1 MAVQPEV
8 IRQAQAGDPGA
19 FAELV
24 AAYKH
29 RIQGTAYRLTGRSQ
43 DVEDIGQEVM
53 LRLVASIGQLRSVEF
68 FETWLYRLTK
78 NTVYDHLRKRQ
89 RKADVPM
96 SELSDEQVAF
106 ADATEG
112 ARLSAIKTRQADAH
126 ATLQIMLDNIPEE
139 DRVLLERKEI
149 NGLSL
154 RELGDLYHLNESALK
169 VRLFRARQ
177 RARAV
182 HEGLATAAA

>member
-1 MAVQPEV
+1 MAVQPEL
-8 IRQAQAGDPGA
+8 IRQAQAGDPAA

-24 AAYKH
+24 AAYKQ
-29 RIQGTAYRLTGRSQ
+29 RIHGTAYRLTGRSQ
-43 DVEDIGQEVM
+43 EVEDIGQEVM

-89 RKADVPM
+89 RKPDVPM
-96 SELSDEQVAF
+96 SELSDEQVSF
-106 ADATEG
+106 ADANEG
-112 ARLSAIKTRQADAH
+112 APLSAIKARQADAH
-126 ATLQIMLDNIPEE
+126 ATLKIMLDNIPEE

-149 NGLSL
+149 NGPSL
-154 RELGDLYHLNESALK
+154 RELRDLYQLNESALK

-182 HEGLATAAA
+182 HASLATAAA

>member
-1 MAVQPEV
+1 MAVQPEL
-8 IRQAQAGDPGA
+8 IRQAQAGDPAA

-24 AAYKH
+24 AAYKR
-29 RIQGTAYRLTGRSQ
+29 RIHGTAYRLTGSSQ

-53 LRLVASIGQLRSVEF
+53 LRLVASIGQLGSVEF

-78 NTVYDHLRKRQ
+78 NTVYDHLRKHH

-96 SELSDEQVAF
+96 SELSDEQVSF
-106 ADATEG
+106 ADTNEG
-112 ARLSAIKTRQADAH
+112 ARLSAFKARQADAH
-126 ATLQIMLDNIPEE
+126 ATLKIRLDNILEE
-139 DRVLLERKEI
+139 DRVLLELKEI

-154 RELGDLYHLNESALK
+154 RELRDLYQLNESALK
-169 VRLFRARQ
+169 VRLLRAHR

-182 HEGLATAAA
+182 HEGLAAA